1 MLGINKAWLC
11 LLRAILK
18 RLRAIYKY
26 MGTLFNYKRISKL
39 LVC

>member
-1 MLGINKAWLC
+1 MW

-26 MGTLFNYKRISKL
+26 MGTLFNLKRISKL
-39 LVC
+39 LLCGKDVDNFF